1 MLAATENAA
10 MGMSLFAV
18 GTLVFACAFEAVPWL
33 NSLLKLVPL
42 PSNFFRQQILVY
54 VYLYI
59 YTHTHI
65 HTYIRYIYYIH
76 YMYMFPSRLWHE
88 AEGERERDETS
99 SD

>member
-54 VYLYI
+54 VYLY
-59 YTHTHI
+59 THAHTHI
-65 HTYIRYIYYIH
+65 QVYASQQI
-76 YMYMFPSRLWHE
+76 LAHE
-88 AEGERERDETS
+88 AESERER
-99 SD
+99 